1 MRPSAKSHV
10 PSESSDAVGLVIA
23 LLVRYPEVATIVSHP
38 ADGTLTLSFA
48 VALEVDRAA
57 EREIRESVSEH
68 VRALLALG
76 GEEPDVIAVDCECDG
91 ATSFVRITRDARS
104 FTREELQVLVAV
116 LAGRFGDG
124 LIKSPA
130 SDDDD
135 SLDDDLAAD
144 ELVDYA
150 LDAIRDPQS
159 QRSLVGFREEKR
171 VLVYFVAARKKAKA
185 RARS

>member
-1 MRPSAKSHV
+1 MRPSTKSHV

-38 ADGTLTLSFA
+38 GDGTLTLSFA
-48 VALEVDRAA
+48 VSRKLDRLA
-57 EREIRESVSEH
+57 ERDIRESVTDH
-68 VRALLALG
+68 VRSLLALG
-76 GEEPDVIAVDCECDG
+76 GEEPETIAVEFECD
-91 ATSFVRITRDARS
+91 AAASFVRVTRDARS
-104 FTREELQVLVAV
+104 FTREELQVLVA
-116 LAGRFGDG
+116 LLGGRFGEE
-124 LIKSPA
+124 LIKSPPP
-130 SDDDD
+130 DDDAF
-135 SLDDDLAAD
+135 DDELAAD

-150 LDAIRDPQS
+150 LEAIRDPQT

>member
-10 PSESSDAVGLVIA
+10 PSETSDAVGLVIA

-48 VALEVDRAA
+48 LARELDRAA
-57 EREIRESVSEH
+57 EREIRDSVADH
-68 VRALLALG
+68 VRSLLALG
-76 GEEPDVIAVDCECDG
+76 GEEPEVMTVDCECDG
-91 ATSFVRITRDARS
+91 STSFVRITRDARS

-116 LAGRFGDG
+116 LRGRFGDS

-130 SDDDD
+130 PDDDA
-135 SLDDDLAAD
+135 LEDDLAAD
-144 ELVDYA
+144 DLVDYA
-150 LDAIRDPQS
+150 LDAIRDPQT

>member
-1 MRPSAKSHV
+1 MRPSAKSHI

-48 VALEVDRAA
+48 VALELDRAA
-57 EREIRESVSEH
+57 EREVRESVSDH
-68 VRALLALG
+68 VRSLLALG
-76 GEEPDVIAVDCECDG
+76 GEEPDAIAVECECDG

-124 LIKSPA
+124 LIESPA
-130 SDDDD
+130 ADDD
-135 SLDDDLAAD
+135 SFDDDLAAD